1 MHKVVKFK
9 VIEVPNSDIN
19 PNKIS
24 NTISFVY
31 VQIKLLNE

>member
-9 VIEVPNSDIN
+9 VIELPNSDIN

-24 NTISFVY
+24 NTITFAY
-31 VQIKLLNE
+31 VQIELLNE